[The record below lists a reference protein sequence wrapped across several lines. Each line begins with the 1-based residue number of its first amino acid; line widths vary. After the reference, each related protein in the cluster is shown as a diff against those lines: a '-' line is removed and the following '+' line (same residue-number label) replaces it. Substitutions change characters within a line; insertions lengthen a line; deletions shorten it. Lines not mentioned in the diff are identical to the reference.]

1 MFIEIKKGGNMNT
14 LFKKSVAEFIGT
26 FVLVF
31 AACGV
36 AGATGG
42 DLVATALAFGLVIVA
57 MAYSIG
63 RISGCHINPAVSLG
77 CLLTKR
83 MTLKEFFA
91 YVCAQILGGTVGAIA
106 IFGIFKMANVNVLGN
121 ACNYAAGFAANGLTV
136 GGIFAALI
144 AEIVLTAIFV
154 YVILNVTEENS
165 GAGKKAGLIIG
176 LTLTLVHL
184 VGINVTGTSVN
195 PARSLATAVSDL
207 IYNGS
212 WTSLSQVWMFIVAPL
227 VGAVLAVVIFKCL
240 HKDKKQEENK

>member
-1 MFIEIKKGGNMNT
+1 
-14 LFKKSVAEFIGT
+14 
-26 FVLVF
+26 
-31 AACGV
+31 
-36 AGATGG
+36 
-42 DLVATALAFGLVIVA
+42 
-57 MAYSIG
+57 
-63 RISGCHINPAVSLG
+63 
-77 CLLTKR
+77 
-83 MTLKEFFA
+83 
-91 YVCAQILGGTVGAIA
+91 
-106 IFGIFKMANVNVLGN
+106 MANVNVLGN